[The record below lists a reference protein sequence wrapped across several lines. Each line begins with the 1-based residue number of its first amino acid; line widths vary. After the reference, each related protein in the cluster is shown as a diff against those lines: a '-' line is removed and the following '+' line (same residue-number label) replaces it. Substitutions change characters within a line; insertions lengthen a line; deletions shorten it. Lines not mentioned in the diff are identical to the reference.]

1 MNISTALGWLPIL
14 SILAFG
20 VGPGAISRPATAH
33 AWNLQAASVRA
44 AQAVPSSQATESNL
58 SELRLSA
65 ALIEEFL
72 QVIYFTDAGRFHF
85 REYST
90 CSYEFLQSPSVM
102 VEDGL
107 VRVAA
112 EYYRRRGTEALG
124 RCVGGP
130 GASTTVSM
138 SARPSAQGSTIA
150 FEILEVK
157 TESLPN
163 LTAALL
169 DLAGVELPMTHA
181 VDLMGAM
188 NRILH
193 ENQSFGVSSLEIH
206 ELLVE
211 DGSVR
216 LRLTLQL
223 GIW

>member
-1 MNISTALGWLPIL
+1 MSISTALRWLPIV

-20 VGPGAISRPATAH
+20 VGPGAMPHRSAAY
-33 AWNLQAASVRA
+33 AWNLQAANVPAGEAVR
-44 AQAVPSSQATESNL
+44 SSQATESNL

-72 QVIYFTDAGRFHF
+72 QVIYFTDGGRFHF

-90 CSYEFLQSPSVM
+90 CSYEFIQSPSVL

-107 VRVAA
+107 VRVEA
-112 EYYRRRGTEALG
+112 EYYRRRATEALG

-130 GASTTVSM
+130 GTSTTVSM
-138 SARPSAQGSTIA
+138 SARPSAQGSTMA

-188 NRILH
+188 NRNLH

>member
-1 MNISTALGWLPIL
+1 MSISTALRWLPIL
-14 SILAFG
+14 SMLAFG
-20 VGPGAISRPATAH
+20 VGSGAMPHRSTAH
-33 AWNLQAASVRA
+33 AWNLQAASV
-44 AQAVPSSQATESNL
+44 QAVEAVTSSQATESNI

-72 QVIYFTDAGRFHF
+72 QVIYFTDGGRFHF

-90 CSYEFLQSPSVM
+90 CSYEFIQSPSVL

-130 GASTTVSM
+130 GTSTTVSM
-138 SARPSAQGSTIA
+138 SARPSAQGSTMS

-193 ENQSFGVSSLEIH
+193 ENQSFGVSALEIH
-206 ELLVE
+206 DLLVE

-216 LRLTLQL
+216 LRLTLKL